1 MKILIAVDE
10 SDASAAA
17 VAATRMLFPSAD
29 HVLLSVADM
38 TPLMVTDPV
47 GGGVFTST
55 TTPAA
60 MEAVEKSADAAIA
73 LAESNIDTVDS
84 IVEIGEP
91 GRLICEEAARI
102 KPDVVVVGRSSR
114 GWFSRLFEPSVAD
127 YVVRHAPCPVLVV
140 KEPEHVAIDES

>member
-84 IVEIGEP
+84 SVEIGEP

-114 GWFSRLFEPSVAD
+114 SWFSRLFEPSVAD

>member
-102 KPDVVVVGRSSR
+102 KADVVVVGRSSR

-140 KEPEHVAIDES
+140 KEPEHVAIDEG

>member
-55 TTPAA
+55 ATPAA
-60 MEAVEKSADAAIA
+60 MEAVERSADAAIA

-84 IVEIGEP
+84 SVEIGEP

-102 KPDVVVVGRSSR
+102 KADVVVVGRSSR
-114 GWFSRLFEPSVAD
+114 GWFSRLFDPSVAD

>member
-140 KEPEHVAIDES
+140 KEPENVAIDES